1 MDDASK
7 DASEQQTRGGAI
19 TCCRSPR
26 AAWLN
31 ENVCADPI
39 HVHRDDAIIMS
50 TGYSYVLPQLR
61 AA

>member
-1 MDDASK
+1 MTQDSK

-19 TCCRSPR
+19 TCCRS
-26 AAWLN
+26 LVE